1 MRARKKNF
9 MLLSKYQVQ
18 IKQFNFRVFAFE
30 PMSIIYLISL
40 FQEVKELTVFY
51 TDKNVIVVDI
61 CISIIQYGNQTY
73 NTI

>member
-18 IKQFNFRVFAFE
+18 IKQFNFRVVAFE

-40 FQEVKELTVFY
+40 FQEVKESTVFY

-61 CISIIQYGNQTY
+61 CISIIQYGNYTY

>member
-18 IKQFNFRVFAFE
+18 IKQFNFRVVAFE